1 MFDHVDRLSR
11 AVRDSL
17 LDPSAKYTYAVV
29 LLSCGFILWCPLAY
43 RIPSLG
49 MFQTTRWVPRIAVL
63 FLASVFLLV
72 MSLSYELF
80 SWRRRRRKEPLV
92 HRTPPSGGPR
102 D

>member
-49 MFQTTRWVPRIAVL
+49 MFQTTRWVPWIAVL
-63 FLASVFLLV
+63 FLASLFLLV
-72 MSLSYELF
+72 MNLSYELF
-80 SWRRRRRKEPLV
+80 SWRRRRRRGPPV
-92 HRTPPSGGPR
+92 HRTPPRGGPR